1 MAITTG
7 LSTHQSE
14 PLMTNNVTLGAV
26 VVSTTGLII
35 TVHRLTIFTGF
46 ARNQWNGSSV
56 SHISKSYHIRGPTKC
71 DCCSLQLWKRSNRHC
86 NLCNFVV
93 YGFLQFDRRL
103 SEILWPSALHL
114 WQRSQLTLLTSLS
127 VLLRGILQ
135 KTD

>member
-56 SHISKSYHIRGPTKC
+56 SHILKSYLFRGPKKC

-86 NLCNFVV
+86 NLCDFVV
-93 YGFLQFDRRL
+93 HGFLH
-103 SEILWPSALHL
+103 SP
-114 WQRSQLTLLTSLS
+114 LLLVIMQACLLGHSLS
-127 VLLRGILQ
+127 ILQ
-135 KTD
+135 PSSSTTGSGTKQIIHC